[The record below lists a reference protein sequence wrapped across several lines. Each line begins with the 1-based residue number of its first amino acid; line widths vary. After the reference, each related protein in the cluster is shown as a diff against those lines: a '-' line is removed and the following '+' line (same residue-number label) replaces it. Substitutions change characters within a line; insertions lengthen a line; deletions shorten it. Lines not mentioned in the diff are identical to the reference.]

1 MLKTINVQNDLQE
14 YFKDLSCIISIL
26 QMHHITTLIV
36 VILSMCLF
44 AQMSICCS
52 RAITDK
58 KSTKDLLANSEKQTR
73 DLIKTIISDKTP
85 VEIGKSYS
93 CFPWIF
99 NPGNY
104 DVLMYI
110 HVSI

>member
-1 MLKTINVQNDLQE
+1 MHNKTT
-14 YFKDLSCIISIL
+14 S
-26 QMHHITTLIV
+26 MA

-52 RAITDK
+52 RVITDQ
-58 KSTKDLLANSEKQTR
+58 KSTKDLLANSEKQTH
-73 DLIKTIISDKTP
+73 DLIKTIISDKTL
-85 VEIGKSYS
+85 VESGKSYS

-104 DVLMYI
+104 DMLICI
-110 HVSI
+110 HTS

>member
-14 YFKDLSCIISIL
+14 YFKDLSCIILIL

-58 KSTKDLLANSEKQTR
+58 ESTKYLLANSEKQTH

-85 VEIGKSYS
+85 VESGNSYS

-104 DVLMYI
+104 DILIFI
-110 HVSI
+110 HTS

>member
-1 MLKTINVQNDLQE
+1 MNQKTTSKL
-14 YFKDLSCIISIL
+14 L
-26 QMHHITTLIV
+26 
-36 VILSMCLF
+36 ILSICLF
-44 AQMSICCS
+44 AQTSICCS
-52 RAITDK
+52 RVITDK

-85 VEIGKSYS
+85 AESGNSYS

-104 DVLMYI
+104 DILIFI
-110 HVSI
+110 HTS

>member
-1 MLKTINVQNDLQE
+1 
-14 YFKDLSCIISIL
+14 
-26 QMHHITTLIV
+26 MHHKTTSIV

-104 DVLMYI
+104 DILICIYT
-110 HVSI
+110 S